1 MGETRN
7 KQVEIISPGDQF
19 REENNL
25 GRLGMDV
32 VREGFLEEVIMTQTP
47 NGGEGARHADLCE
60 EHSRQKEKHMRT
72 VRALSTPLSYLLS

>member
-32 VREGFLEEVIMTQTP
+32 VREGFLEEVITTQTP
-47 NGGEGARHADLCE
+47 N
-60 EHSRQKEKHMRT
+60 
-72 VRALSTPLSYLLS
+72 VRSIPGRRKST